1 MPKLNLTKKET
12 QKDADANSKS
22 NVKKGGNNTINI
34 NHEKKN
40 DYRPS
45 ILRIDGKNNF
55 LEVKDSGFY
64 LPQLNSKGNL
74 KNLQCKVHL
83 NFVEY
88 NDKYEQT
95 AFIPFYFD
103 SLEWKGLLED
113 LRSGIFDKKAMDY
126 NNSTDKFPSPM
137 YSFMKGTTAS
147 DGNTYARVLEIRPA
161 KKPYHFLI
169 SCTGGE
175 GVTNPQGTVT
185 FKKGCKQ
192 QKIAVLVS
200 HTLLG
205 GMLADVASRIPA
217 TPLQ

>member
-1 MPKLNLTKKET
+1 MPKLNLSQKET
-12 QKDADANSKS
+12 PKDARTVSKTDE
-22 NVKKGGNNTINI
+22 KKGGNTNTRPQN
-34 NHEKKN
+34 EKKST
-40 DYRPS
+40 YRPS

-55 LEVKDSGFY
+55 IEVKDNGFY
-64 LPQLNSKGNL
+64 LPQINSAGNL
-74 KNLQCKVHL
+74 KNLQCKVQL
-83 NFVEY
+83 NFAEY

-113 LRSGIFDKKAMDY
+113 LRSGIFDRKASDY
-126 NNSTDKFPSPM
+126 NNSKERFPAPM

-175 GVTNPQGTVT
+175 GVTSPQGTVT

-217 TPLQ
+217 TPIQ